1 MEAAEW
7 SLDSEFIT
15 YLLSFEEGSV
25 FSAMREVGMNIRPID
40 LDQEIDSFLPKST
53 LTFSEHGLIGV
64 YFLTKTS
71 PSGCSWVL
79 SSLMMRKC
87 CPVRK

>member
-7 SLDSEFIT
+7 SLNGELIT
-15 YLLSFEEGSV
+15 YLLSLEEGSV
-25 FSAMREVGMNIRPID
+25 FSAMREIRMNIRSID
-40 LDQEIDSFLPKST
+40 LDQEVNSFLTKSI

-71 PSGCSWVL
+71 PSGCS
-79 SSLMMRKC
+79 
-87 CPVRK
+87 